1 MESPALKS
9 MDDLNYIGMDNG
21 IEEMVREYTGTMSKL
36 LLLERKLATEL
47 QKYVSWDIIDV
58 SFAKGCIPVVCA
70 SKEDGSVSLHEF
82 VSHIKIYGTMT
93 RDRYKL
99 LSCI

>member
-1 MESPALKS
+1 
-9 MDDLNYIGMDNG
+9 MDNG
-21 IEEMVREYTGTMSKL
+21 IEEMVREYTETMSKL

-47 QKYVSWDIIDV
+47 QKYVSWDSINV
-58 SFAKGCIPVVCA
+58 SLAKGDIPVVCA
-70 SKEDGSVSLHEF
+70 SKEDGSVLLHEF

-93 RDRYKL
+93 RDEYNL